1 MRLWYIISDIHGNY
15 RAFRNLLLHA
25 QLIDESDQWLGGE
38 ACLFLLGDYVT
49 SGPDSKQVINLIRT
63 LECQV
68 PDQVV
73 ALLGNHELLL
83 LRAVHDPYHRQ
94 KWLANPEYW
103 QTIASWAGANEE
115 LDNLLQRLQIDSL
128 SMQTIAY
135 IYQAIA
141 KSDLDSDLLIQRA
154 TQRWQLNHPAPTS
167 RESLTFTSD
176 LWEVWSL
183 FLRIIEAD
191 GTLEWIE
198 RLPVAY
204 RAEEWGFFHAGPPI
218 GFDGGVDHLNNQFEV
233 LQQGGRF
240 DHPLLA
246 ANHSLTSPVGS
257 RRWWA
262 EASQVELL
270 FNQFEIERCAFG
282 HDPKAIEPRGILG
295 SVWNKAVST
304 DPYMRGN
311 IEGMIRI
318 RGSCVDALYTDSA
331 ISILQD
337 IYPQRTFFTTDRLI
351 G

>member
-25 QLIDESDQWLGGE
+25 QLIDESDQWIGGD
-38 ACLFLLGDYVT
+38 ARLFLLGDYVT
-49 SGPDSKQVINLIRT
+49 SGPDSKQVINLIRE
-63 LECQV
+63 LECQI
-68 PDQVV
+68 PNQIV

-83 LRAVHDPYHRQ
+83 LRAIHDKGHRQ
-94 KWLANPEYW
+94 KWLANPEHW

-115 LDNLLQRLQIDSL
+115 LDNLLQRLQIDPL
-128 SMQTIAY
+128 STQAIAE

-141 KSDLDSDLLIQRA
+141 KSDPDSDSLIQRA
-154 TQRWQLNHPAPTS
+154 TQRWRLNHLHFA
-167 RESLTFTSD
+167 SD
-176 LWEVWSL
+176 LWGAWSL

-204 RAEEWGFFHAGPPI
+204 REGEWGFFHAGPPI
-218 GFDGGVDHLNNQFEV
+218 GFDGGIDDLNNQFDA
-233 LQQGGRF
+233 LQRGGRF
-240 DHPLLA
+240 DQPLLA
-246 ANHSLTSPVGS
+246 ADRSMTSPVGS
-257 RRWWA
+257 RRWW
-262 EASQVELL
+262 EVASQVELL

-282 HDPKAIEPRGILG
+282 HDPKAIESRGILG
-295 SVWNKAVST
+295 SVWNKAVGI
-304 DPYMRGN
+304 DPFMRGN

-318 RGSCVDALYTDSA
+318 RGSCVNAIYTDSA

-337 IYPQRTFFTTDRLI
+337 IYPQRTFFTTNKLI